1 MNHDKSRD
9 KFKDESQDARRRDEH
24 NVVHPDDQTGKEQ
37 HKSNQTKDD
46 HHAHDK
52 KK

>member
-1 MNHDKSRD
+1 MPHDKNRD

-24 NVVHPDDQTGKEQ
+24 NSVHPDNKLGK
-37 HKSNQTKDD
+37 N
-46 HHAHDK
+46 APRRNDK

>member
-1 MNHDKSRD
+1 MSHDKNRD

-24 NVVHPDDQTGKEQ
+24 NVVHPEDKPGK
-37 HKSNQTKDD
+37 NT
-46 HHAHDK
+46 HHRNDK